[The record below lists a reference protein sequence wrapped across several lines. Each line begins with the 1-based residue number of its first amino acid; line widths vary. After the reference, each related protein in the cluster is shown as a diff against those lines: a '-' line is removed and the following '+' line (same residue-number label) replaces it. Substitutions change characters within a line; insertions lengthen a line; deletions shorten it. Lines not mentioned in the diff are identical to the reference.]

1 VWPAPSEASPTA
13 AARTICMASAADLR
27 KRRRCCQMLVH
38 DILSTDAVTTCTD
51 GRVLMSA
58 APASSYPI
66 RVVARMTGLSV
77 DTLRAW
83 ERRYDA
89 VTPERGE
96 RGRVYT
102 DGHVHR
108 LKQLATLV
116 EQGHPIGRIA
126 GLSDA
131 ALKKLRHDRPA
142 RAEVARDRD
151 TDLAPLL
158 NAVKRYELTAI
169 DSLLNRYAVTVPPD
183 QLIFAVVLPVLR
195 EIGARW
201 EAGTLRPAQE
211 HLVSSIVRSV
221 LGGLLRTMP
230 RPSSGPTMLF
240 ATPSGERHEL
250 GLLCGAVLAAAAGAR
265 VVYLGPDLPAADILH
280 AAATCD
286 ADIVVMA
293 ATATGALA
301 PDQVS
306 KLARLPRKVAVW
318 LGGPAS
324 QPLGDSFGARAR
336 TIARLEDLS
345 PLIERHVA

>member
-1 VWPAPSEASPTA
+1 VQILRHLDVWWQRLEHRTSDEGALMAVAQA
-13 AARTICMASAADLR
+13 A
-27 KRRRCCQMLVH
+27 H
-38 DILSTDAVTTCTD
+38 
-51 GRVLMSA
+51 
-58 APASSYPI
+58 YPI

-89 VTPERGE
+89 VSPVRGD

-131 ALKKLRHDRPA
+131 ALKKLRQDLPGQV
-142 RAEVARDRD
+142 EVPRDRD
-151 TDLAPLL
+151 TDLGPLL
-158 NAVKRYELTAI
+158 NAVKRYELTTI
-169 DSLLNRYAVTVPPD
+169 DSLLNRYAVTVPPE

-195 EIGARW
+195 EVGARW
-201 EAGTLRPAQE
+201 ESGTVRPAQE
-211 HLVSSIVRSV
+211 HLVSSVIRSV

-230 RPSSGPTMLF
+230 RASAGPTMLF

-250 GLLCGAVLAAAAGAR
+250 GLLCAAVLAAAAGAR

-280 AAATCD
+280 AATTCG
-286 ADIVVMA
+286 ADVVVMA
-293 ATATGALA
+293 ATATGASA
-301 PDQVS
+301 PDQLS
-306 KLARLPRKVAVW
+306 KLARLPKKMAVW
-318 LGGPAS
+318 LGGRAS
-324 QPLGDSFGARAR
+324 QPLRDTFGTRALS
-336 TIARLEDLS
+336 IDRLEDLS
-345 PLIERHVA
+345 GLIARHVA